1 MKNPLRQNTAGTS
14 VYAISKNN
22 VIKHIQLNFMLEND
36 NSTIEFKYE
45 YNSDGYP
52 TSYTYGSQ
60 KIYFQYY

>member
-36 NSTIEFKYE
+36 NSTIEF
-45 YNSDGYP
+45 
-52 TSYTYGSQ
+52 
-60 KIYFQYY
+60 QY